1 MAVKHYSE
9 YADGVE
15 YRTYEIPEEYCRVL
29 DRLASR
35 GWGQDYVLFPDE
47 FLARE
52 DRDEQMEKD
61 ALTLIKLM
69 ENEIGVVAGVFFKE
83 GGKWKLRK
91 KLRMS
96 T

>member
-1 MAVKHYSE
+1 MPVKYHSE
-9 YADGVE
+9 FVDGVE
-15 YRTYEIPEEYCRVL
+15 YRTYEIPEEYCRIL

-35 GWGQDYVLFPDE
+35 GGGQDYVIFPDE

-61 ALTLIKLM
+61 ALALIDLI

-91 KLRMS
+91 KLHMS